1 MTISLVR
8 THRSS
13 SMGSRLTANI
23 KGLPARTGL
32 AIYAIWALFPIY
44 WLVRTSLVPEFDASS
59 LPPDWFSG
67 FNFSSYSAVLSSGEF
82 MTALLHSLIVAAVVT
97 AVSVICGSLAGYG
110 LTHLRRHERSSGN
123 YEFWV
128 LSSRMAPPVAVAL
141 PLYFIYD
148 HAHLEDTLIGLI
160 IAQVSIVVGVIT
172 WIMIEAFRGIPVEI
186 TEAAEVDGC
195 SAWGAFRRVVMPLAV
210 PGAVGAAT
218 ISFLLSWNEFL
229 LALVLTST
237 NARTAPLAL
246 YQFIGYESLN
256 LSQLAAASCLV
267 LVPTVIIVGL
277 FQRQLVSG
285 LTFGAVKG

>member
-1 MTISLVR
+1 MSFGKFKALP
-8 THRSS
+8 
-13 SMGSRLTANI
+13 SRA
-23 KGLPARTGL
+23 GL

-44 WLVRTSLVPEFDASS
+44 WLIRTSLVPQFDATS

-67 FNFSSYSAVLSSGEF
+67 LNFSAYAAVFGSGQF
-82 MTALLHSLIVAAVVT
+82 LTALLHSLIVALAVTVIAVV
-97 AVSVICGSLAGYG
+97 CGSLAGYG
-110 LTHLRRHERSSGN
+110 LTHLRRHAQEKGN

-148 HAHLEDTLIGLI
+148 HIHLEDTLIGLI
-160 IAQVSIVVGVIT
+160 IAQASIVVGVVA

-195 SAWGAFRRVVMPLAV
+195 SSWTAFRRVVMPLAM

-229 LALVLTST
+229 LALVLTNT
-237 NARTAPLAL
+237 NARTGPVAL

-256 LSQLAAASCLV
+256 LSQLAAASCIL
-267 LVPTVIIVGL
+267 LIPTVIVVGL